1 MKNSDPNDLQ
11 WEKTRALLR
20 EHLTVPPL
28 QHPDFINSQVLE
40 TIRREGKPGPSTP
53 LFPLRW
59 LAWGGV
65 AALGLAVLL
74 TAFFL
79 PHDLTRNEDGF
90 ISQVIDARVENPQL
104 SVTSFRAPDDR
115 GVVLWVEGSEFIPA
129 NESVQ

>member
-1 MKNSDPNDLQ
+1 MKNSDPNDPP
-11 WEKTRALLR
+11 WDKTRALLR
-20 EHLTVPPL
+20 EHLTAPPL
-28 QHPDFINSQVLE
+28 PHPDFINSQVLE
-40 TIRREGKPGPSTP
+40 TIRREGNPRPSAP

-59 LAWGGV
+59 LAWGGGT
-65 AALGLAVLL
+65 ALGTAALL

-79 PHDLTRNEDGF
+79 PHDLSRHEDGF
-90 ISQVIDARVENPQL
+90 ISHVLEARAESPQL